1 MNKFQTPS
9 RIMLEADVREAA
21 LRYMEENSTE
31 TFSEALNE
39 LARSGART
47 MLEKQPGVK
56 YMVWDREML
65 RIRDFE
71 SEAEALEYIGDIAF
85 RLMQNISAYAEGGLV
100 LLKVIGKSKLF
111 IQKRRKGTDRGFIKM
126 VPLDGSEGLWVP
138 SQEREQDA

>member
-1 MNKFQTPS
+1 MNKYQIRS
-9 RIMLEADVREAA
+9 QIVLDADVREAT

-111 IQKRRKGTDRGFIKM
+111 IQKRRKGTDRGFIRV
-126 VPLDGSEGLWVP
+126 VPLDGDEGLWVP
-138 SQEREQDA
+138 PQEKQQDA

>member
-21 LRYMEENSTE
+21 LRYMEENSTD

>member
-47 MLEKQPGVK
+47 MLEKQPSVK
-56 YMVWDREML
+56 YMVWDRELL
-65 RIRDFE
+65 RIRDFW
-71 SEAEALEYIGDIAF
+71 SEAEALEYTCDIAF
-85 RLMQNISAYAEGGLV
+85 RYMQNISAYAEGGLI
-100 LLKVIGKSKLF
+100 LLKAIGKSKLF
-111 IQKRRKGTDRGFIKM
+111 IQEKHKRTDRGFIKM